1 MMKNLLEG
9 KIIRMRWSKKYKEA
23 SSHVLI
29 GQVHDENSKYMIV
42 EGKTFH
48 FRKLISSSTGKG
60 VLEGPLCLRAIPWDA
75 IEVMHI
81 LPEKTD
87 YSNTFTFDKNGD
99 LVLDNK
105 HKTLIARCQDFDD

>member
-1 MMKNLLEG
+1 MKNLLEG

-23 SSHVLI
+23 SSHVII
-29 GQVHDENSKYMIV
+29 GQVREENSKYMII

-48 FRKLISSSTGKG
+48 FRKLISSTRNGI
-60 VLEGPLCLRAIPWDA
+60 LEGALCQRVIPWDA

-87 YSNTFTFDKNGD
+87 YSCSFTFDKTGN
-99 LVLDNK
+99 LLLDNK